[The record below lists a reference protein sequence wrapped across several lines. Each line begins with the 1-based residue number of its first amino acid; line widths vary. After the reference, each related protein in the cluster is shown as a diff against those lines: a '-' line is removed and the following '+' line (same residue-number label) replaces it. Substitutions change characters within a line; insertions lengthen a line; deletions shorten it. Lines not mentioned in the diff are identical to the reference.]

1 MSNDEEL
8 LKKIGLNIAIKRK
21 SKSLSQMQLAEICDL
36 NFNYISKIELGKAN
50 FSIQFCLRLQRA
62 WILVFLISLNFKFG
76 IKI

>member
-50 FSIQFCLRLQRA
+50 FSISVLLKVAKGLDTCVSDF
-62 WILVFLISLNFKFG
+62 FKF
-76 IKI
+76 